1 MYSHDINNIMRSTN
15 YNIDSKTYSKIIAE
29 SSQVDHV
36 KYSPYGNYFEIWTTD
51 NYYWKFN
58 VYYKGD

>member
-1 MYSHDINNIMRSTN
+1 MRSTN
-15 YNIDSKTYSKIIAE
+15 YNIDSKIYSKITTE